1 MDIMYQNFW
10 AAVKKLQTEVQ
21 LIGRLDTSNKTKY
34 KKKYEAGEIT
44 AREIAGLNHE
54 KGLHYELTIID
65 EDELFCYLVIK
76 GGHIKVNFLDGNL
89 RIYLAYY
96 FSPSTKYTDK
106 VFLDEIWYNNYT
118 SESSDKE
125 SYRLHFVFDEDGNVN
140 YRKYDEVNQ
149 KTQDFESKEP
159 SDVSGLY
166 EAYPEFEKYESLI
179 RLERNFPLDI
189 MPKGSDETSNDDP
202 DRTDDSDN
210 KWLPPNWNK

>member
-1 MDIMYQNFW
+1 MEIKYQNFW
-10 AAVKKLQTEVQ
+10 SAPKKLQTEVQ

-34 KKKYEAGEIT
+34 KKKYVAGEIT
-44 AREIAGLNHE
+44 AREIAGLNHQG
-54 KGLHYELTIID
+54 GLHYELTIIN

-76 GGHIKVNFLDGNL
+76 GEHIKVNFLDGNL
-89 RIYLAYY
+89 RIYLNYY
-96 FSPSTKYTDK
+96 FSPSTKYTNK

-118 SESSDKE
+118 SESNDTE

-149 KTQDFESKEP
+149 KTQDFESHEP

-166 EAYPEFEKYESLI
+166 EPYPEFEKYASLI

-189 MPKGSDETSNDDP
+189 IPKESDETP
-202 DRTDDSDN
+202 DRPNDSDN
-210 KWLPPNWNK
+210 KWLPSN